1 MNSMVKVG
9 GTLLIIC
16 AVASF
21 LLAGTN
27 KITAPVIEERS
38 IQANNELRQSVL
50 PDASD
55 FKQVDASAFNG
66 AGSGLVVEAYE
77 GLNGSETAGYTFKA
91 TPSGYGG
98 AIEVI
103 VGISTDGTITGVDI
117 GSMSETA
124 GLGAKSK
131 DDAFKGQYTGKAVA
145 TPLEVAK
152 GSASA
157 DNQILA
163 ISGATISSTA
173 VTDGVNAAIDVFNVL
188 NK

>member
-27 KITAPVIEERS
+27 KITAPVIEQRN
-38 IQANNELRQSVL
+38 IRANNELRQAVL
-50 PDASD
+50 PDATD
-55 FKQVDASAFNG
+55 FKQVDASQFSG
-66 AGSGLVVEAYE
+66 AGDGLVVEAYE
-77 GLNGSETAGYTFKA
+77 GLNGSETVGYTFKA

-103 VGISTDGTITGVDI
+103 VGISLDGTITGVDI
-117 GSMSETA
+117 GNMSETA
-124 GLGAKSK
+124 GLGAKASE
-131 DDAFKGQYTGKAVA
+131 DAFKGQYAGKAIA
-145 TPLEVAK
+145 TPLEVSK
-152 GSASA
+152 GSVSA

-163 ISGATISSTA
+163 ISGATITSTA
-173 VTDGVNAAIDVFNVL
+173 VTNGVNAAIDVFNTL